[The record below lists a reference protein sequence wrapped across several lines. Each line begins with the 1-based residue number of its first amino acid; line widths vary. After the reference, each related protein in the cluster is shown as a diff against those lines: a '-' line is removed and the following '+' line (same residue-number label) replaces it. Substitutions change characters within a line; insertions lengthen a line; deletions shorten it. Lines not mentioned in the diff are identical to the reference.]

1 MNTKEFSQRFDSLL
15 NSQKDYK
22 SYGGTLGHVLT
33 LNEYEKSLYL
43 TTAQEDIVF
52 GLVTGNNSL
61 NQSFDKSEEVRR
73 YLQALIHTESF
84 TEQTNSDVSISQ
96 YSQFYSLDNIDNA
109 DIWRVVYEEATL
121 VGGVRVTEVKPV
133 PHATLKSILQSPH
146 KSNFLK
152 RTFRLDTNDYGE
164 GLIELINSYEI
175 VSYKVRYLKRPCP
188 IILED
193 FENVSINGIKIQTE
207 CELHESLHS
216 MILLRAYEMSL
227 QAYATSRGMLPKQP
241 EEKEKNSK

>member
-22 SYGGTLGHVLT
+22 SYGGTLGYVLT

-61 NQSFDKSEEVRR
+61 NQSFDKNEEVRR

-109 DIWRVVYEEATL
+109 DI
-121 VGGVRVTEVKPV
+121 
-133 PHATLKSILQSPH
+133 
-146 KSNFLK
+146 
-152 RTFRLDTNDYGE
+152 
-164 GLIELINSYEI
+164 
-175 VSYKVRYLKRPCP
+175 
-188 IILED
+188 
-193 FENVSINGIKIQTE
+193 
-207 CELHESLHS
+207 
-216 MILLRAYEMSL
+216 
-227 QAYATSRGMLPKQP
+227 
-241 EEKEKNSK
+241 